1 MLFWKHLLNF
11 KTKVMPILCHCP
23 FYLQAFTKQ
32 VLPVLQRVIG
42 RTLMCRLCF
51 LGNLPL
57 TMFLHPSLQEAAL
70 TPISKGKIH
79 VIFFRAGT
87 AHSTL
92 KFLNRG
98 VTYYSQRASSNPFR
112 DMAPDCAAGWSG
124 TPRVS
129 SQLAPREDW
138 PVENA
143 WFRQLDIGS
152 PPISFWEVGNG
163 RGTKI
168 KFYENC

>member
-11 KTKVMPILCHCP
+11 KTKVMPILCQSP

-32 VLPVLQRVIG
+32 VLPVLQRVVRHI
-42 RTLMCRLCF
+42 LMWRLCF
-51 LGNLPL
+51 LCNLPL

-70 TPISKGKIH
+70 TPMSKRKIH
-79 VIFFRAGT
+79 LIFLRAGT
-87 AHSTL
+87 THSTL

-98 VTYYSQRASSNPFR
+98 VAYYSQRVRFNPFW
-112 DMAPDCAAGWSG
+112 DVVPGCAAGWSG
-124 TPRVS
+124 TPRIS
-129 SQLAPREDW
+129 SQLAPRENW

-143 WFRQLDIGS
+143 WFRQLDVCS
-152 PPISFWEVGNG
+152 PPISFWEVGIG
-163 RGTKI
+163 RGMKI